1 MVRRSNG
8 SNRNGYSN
16 ENPDKISGFG
26 KPLFAEFE
34 TKLDL
39 PEKASEHDIEV
50 PTSAAE
56 GPEEIFILRDTG
68 GEYFTVRGDYLA
80 GQQIVDGHAVL
91 AKQPANTTPE
101 GETPNTC
108 LRHYPGWDCETEWVR
123 FPVEIA
129 KRRATLD
136 AYGACGRVHMDGAH
150 AREINDNA
158 IVAKGTAA
166 DIVAS
171 ASNCREQIVVAREVD
186 GGDDVG
192 DT

>member
-1 MVRRSNG
+1 V
-8 SNRNGYSN
+8 
-16 ENPDKISGFG
+16 
-26 KPLFAEFE
+26 
-34 TKLDL
+34 
-39 PEKASEHDIEV
+39 
-50 PTSAAE
+50 
-56 GPEEIFILRDTG
+56 
-68 GEYFTVRGDYLA
+68 
-80 GQQIVDGHAVL
+80 
-91 AKQPANTTPE
+91 TTPKFPPPPRRAQKRSSFS
-101 GETPNTC
+101 ETLAVSTLLSAVTIWQDNKLSMDMPYLRSSQPTPPPRVSPPNTC

-166 DIVAS
+166 DLVAS